1 MTDDSYALHELVAQ
15 DDMYSIE
22 AYFFVRD
29 ALGFASDSLELEKN
43 FQHGNELIETNEEH
57 HLSGQQLCQAI
68 REYAL
73 GQFGYMTRIVLK
85 NWGVHTTSDFGNI
98 VYNMIEIGLMKKS
111 PNDQRSHFD
120 NVYDFK
126 DVFDSQFQISG
137 SSATGRV

>member
-15 DDMYSIE
+15 DKRYSIE

-29 ALGFASDSLELEKN
+29 ALGYASDSLELKKT
-43 FQHGNELIETNEEH
+43 FQHGAETIESNEEH
-57 HLSGQQLCQAI
+57 HLTGQQLCEAI

-73 GQFGYMTRIVLK
+73 SQFGYMTRIVLK
-85 NWGVHTTSDFGNI
+85 NWGVQATSDFGEI

-111 PNDQRSHFD
+111 PKDHRSHFD
-120 NVYDFK
+120 NVYEFK

-137 SSATGRV
+137 TSATGRV